1 MALFG
6 DIISMSLMNAFSN
19 TFSIHQI
26 SLLQKNSCTRGRSEK
41 YTGSN
46 IFWDFSERRGG
57 RGKQQWKWKWKC
69 TWSKIFLD
77 FWERRGGRGEEQ
89 FQQARGQTQE
99 PPSFECPPRK
109 WLIPGCVMA
118 NLTKYARIAA
128 LIPLNS
134 KQWITHSLS
143 PKDMSRAIRG
153 ALRLPISSTNYVY
166 KVGIKLYCSPRP
178 ILWAAQHWWQTWWF
192 PNWRTS
198 VPVAKR
204 SDR

>member
-1 MALFG
+1 MLFQ
-6 DIISMSLMNAFSN
+6 ILLAFIKFLDYKKTLAQEAGVKSTPDQTYFG
-19 TFSIHQI
+19 TFR
-26 SLLQKNSCTRGRSEK
+26 KDEAAEANNSESE
-41 YTGSN
+41 
-46 IFWDFSERRGG
+46 SE
-57 RGKQQWKWKWKC
+57 KC